1 MTEKNARGQ
10 RKTKIGRVTSNKM
23 AQTVVV
29 TMERTFEHPFYR
41 KFVSRRSKVYAHDE
55 KHNCQIGDLVRVVET
70 RPISKLKHWRVVEV
84 LERAK

>member
-1 MTEKNARGQ
+1 MTETQARGQ

-29 TMERTFEHPFYR
+29 TFERTFEHPVYR
-41 KFVSRRSKVYAHDE
+41 KFVRRRSKVYAHDE

-70 RPISKLKHWRVVEV
+70 RPMSKLKHWRVVEV